1 MYDGCIGRS
10 FVNLMRL
17 ANTHKVEIT
26 IHCSGY
32 MYAVTICK
40 DFVLVSFYISTDQ
53 AEDDLYVEKFFFS
66 KLKEL
71 EDSYSKFLSDLKE
84 KRSNLNTC
92 VCCGEPIPEGRI
104 VCPGCEC
111 NEEALT

>member
-17 ANTHKVEIT
+17 ASAHKVEIN

-32 MYAVTICK
+32 IYAVTIYK
-40 DFVLVSFYISTDQ
+40 DFVSMSFYISPDQ
-53 AEDDLYVEKFFFS
+53 AEDDLYIEKLFFI

-71 EDSYSKFLSDLKE
+71 EDLYSKCMSDLKD
-84 KRSNLNTC
+84 KQSNLNTC